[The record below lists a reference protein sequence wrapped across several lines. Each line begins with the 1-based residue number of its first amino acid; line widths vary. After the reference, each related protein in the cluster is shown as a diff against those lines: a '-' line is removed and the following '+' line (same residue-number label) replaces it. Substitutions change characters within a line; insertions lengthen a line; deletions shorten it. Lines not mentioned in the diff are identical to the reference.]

1 MRKGMREE
9 DEGGDEEYGGD
20 MRREGVRGKEWLG
33 RRGEGR
39 GVRDN
44 GLGTAF
50 FSVQNL
56 FRSFPF

>member
-1 MRKGMREE
+1 MRKGMRQG

-39 GVRDN
+39 WVRDE
-44 GLGTAF
+44 G
-50 FSVQNL
+50 
-56 FRSFPF
+56 